1 MSADIGYDFFFCMWC
16 IQGTVYK
23 CISECDFQEDKIG
36 GDFQEDKIGFG
47 LLDWTYSQ
55 DMVII

>member
-1 MSADIGYDFFFCMWC
+1 M
-16 IQGTVYK
+16 